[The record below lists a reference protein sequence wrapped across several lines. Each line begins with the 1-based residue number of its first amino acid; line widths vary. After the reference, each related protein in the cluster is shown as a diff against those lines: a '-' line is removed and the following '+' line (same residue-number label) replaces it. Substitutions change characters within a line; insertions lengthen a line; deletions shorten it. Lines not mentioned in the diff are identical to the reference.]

1 MIKTTIA
8 VMASLM
14 LVACGK
20 GEDPKITN
28 PEGQKADSVVSTDV
42 DSDKVDSDKI
52 DSGKLDSDKVGS
64 GKVAATN
71 IDSDK
76 LDSDKIDSDKPVL
89 VPRVPAPAAAP
100 AAGLT
105 LTYFSLAG

>member
-1 MIKTTIA
+1 MIKSTIA

-42 DSDKVDSDKI
+42 DSDKIDSDKI
-52 DSGKLDSDKVGS
+52 DSDKVDS

-71 IDSDK
+71 IDSDKLDSDK

>member
-1 MIKTTIA
+1 MIKSTIA

-42 DSDKVDSDKI
+42 DSDKI
-52 DSGKLDSDKVGS
+52 DSDKVDS

-71 IDSDK
+71 IDSDKLDSDK

>member
-42 DSDKVDSDKI
+42 DSDKIDSDKI
-52 DSGKLDSDKVGS
+52 DSDKVDS

-76 LDSDKIDSDKPVL
+76 LDSDKPVL

-100 AAGLT
+100 AADLT

>member
-42 DSDKVDSDKI
+42 DSDKI
-52 DSGKLDSDKVGS
+52 DSDKVDS

-76 LDSDKIDSDKPVL
+76 LDSDKPVL

-100 AAGLT
+100 AADLT

>member
-28 PEGQKADSVVSTDV
+28 PEGQKADSVDSTDV
-42 DSDKVDSDKI
+42 DSDKI
-52 DSGKLDSDKVGS
+52 DS

-76 LDSDKIDSDKPVL
+76 LDSDKPVL
-89 VPRVPAPAAAP
+89 VPRVPAPGAAPAAAP
-100 AAGLT
+100 AADLT

>member
-42 DSDKVDSDKI
+42 DSDKI
-52 DSGKLDSDKVGS
+52 DS

-76 LDSDKIDSDKPVL
+76 LDSDKPVL

>member
-42 DSDKVDSDKI
+42 DSDKIDSD
-52 DSGKLDSDKVGS
+52 KLDSDKVDS

-76 LDSDKIDSDKPVL
+76 LDSDKPVL

>member
-20 GEDPKITN
+20 GEDPEITN
-28 PEGQKADSVVSTDV
+28 PEGQKADNVVSTDVVSTDV
-42 DSDKVDSDKI
+42 DSDK
-52 DSGKLDSDKVGS
+52 
-64 GKVAATN
+64 
-71 IDSDK
+71 IDSDR
-76 LDSDKIDSDKPVL
+76 PVL
-89 VPRVPAPAAAP
+89 VPRVPEPAAAP

-105 LTYFSLAG
+105 LTYFTLAG

>member
-20 GEDPKITN
+20 GEDPTIAN
-28 PEGQKADSVVSTDV
+28 PEGQKADSVVAATDVAAGKVDSGKV
-42 DSDKVDSDKI
+42 DSDKVDSDKV
-52 DSGKLDSDKVGS
+52 DSDKVVS
-64 GKVAATN
+64 G
-71 IDSDK
+71 
-76 LDSDKIDSDKPVL
+76 KIDSDKPAL
-89 VPRVPAPAAAP
+89 VQRVPEPAAAS
-100 AAGLT
+100 AADLT

>member
-42 DSDKVDSDKI
+42 DSDKI
-52 DSGKLDSDKVGS
+52 DSGKVDS

-76 LDSDKIDSDKPVL
+76 LDSDKPVL

-100 AAGLT
+100 AADLT